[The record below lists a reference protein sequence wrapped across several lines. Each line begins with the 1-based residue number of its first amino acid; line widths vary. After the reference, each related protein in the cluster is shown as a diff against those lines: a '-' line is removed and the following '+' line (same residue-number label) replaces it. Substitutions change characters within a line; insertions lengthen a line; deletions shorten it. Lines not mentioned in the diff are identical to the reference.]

1 VDKFIGDAVMAVWGA
16 PLPVPDHAARACL
29 AAVEMRR
36 AVESRRADWA
46 RRYGLDVHVRAGVNT
61 CLAVAGNVGSRRKA
75 NFTVFGDGVNLASR
89 LEGANKAYGTSVL
102 AGDATRAAAGAALA
116 FRSIDL
122 LRVKGKREGVPV
134 HELWDR
140 SAALPA
146 GDRDWLAG
154 WESAV
159 ADYRSRR
166 FAEARERFAA
176 LAAARPGDGV
186 ARLYLDRCAG
196 LLAAP
201 PPPGWD
207 GTFELHEK

>member
-1 VDKFIGDAVMAVWGA
+1 
-16 PLPVPDHAARACL
+16 
-29 AAVEMRR
+29 
-36 AVESRRADWA
+36 
-46 RRYGLDVHVRAGVNT
+46 
-61 CLAVAGNVGSRRKA
+61 
-75 NFTVFGDGVNLASR
+75 VNLASR